1 MATLHKINKKRG
13 GRGKER
19 HNTNKYVRSRKRRGE
34 REKRAAK
41 LLMSNV
47 SVSPSI
53 IKNPKPPSK
62 AKSQVVP
69 AAHRHSLR
77 SKDPSITPTVH
88 EAPPNPQTNLMYSEY
103 ISLMDIQIS
112 ANLGCRFL
120 PNDCYRPS
128 IVPSLE
134 EIKKRRYPK
143 WVQDKMDAGV
153 VMECQLH
160 KIVFT
165 TSVKSIA
172 STTQKN
178 IPCQSECHLHISR
191 VY

>member
-13 GRGKER
+13 GRGNER
-19 HNTNKYVRSRKRRGE
+19 HNTNKYVRSRRRGE
-34 REKRAAK
+34 RQKRAAK
-41 LLMSNV
+41 LMSNV

-62 AKSQVVP
+62 AKSQPAAAQP

-88 EAPPNPQTNLMYSEY
+88 EAPPKPQTNLMYSEY

-112 ANLGCRFL
+112 TTLGCRFL

-128 IVPSLE
+128 IVPSLD
-134 EIKKRRYPK
+134 EIKKRGILSGCRMK
-143 WVQDKMDAGV
+143 WM
-153 VMECQLH
+153 
-160 KIVFT
+160 
-165 TSVKSIA
+165 
-172 STTQKN
+172 
-178 IPCQSECHLHISR
+178 R
-191 VY
+191 VW